1 MKIRIN
7 PRPTIKPITLIIIM
21 VLMLFA
27 TLCFAFSDHL
37 PKVKPKPAP
46 INYEEILQEEELLYQ
61 LQQIQNEQENNEIQN
76 QNNITPKEP

>member
-7 PRPTIKPITLIIIM
+7 TRPTIKPITLIILM

-37 PKVKPKPAP
+37 PKIKPKPAP
-46 INYEEILQEEELLYQ
+46 VNYEEILQEEELLYQ
-61 LQQIQNEQENNEIQN
+61 LQQIQNEQDTHNVQD
-76 QNNITPKEP
+76 QNNTTPKEP